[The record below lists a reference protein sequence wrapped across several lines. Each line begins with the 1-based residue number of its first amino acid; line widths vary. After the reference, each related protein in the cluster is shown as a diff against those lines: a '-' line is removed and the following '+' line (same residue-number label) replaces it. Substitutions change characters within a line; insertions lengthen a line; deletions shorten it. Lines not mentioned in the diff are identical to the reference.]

1 MTNMSKRCPRG
12 GKFIINPRHRQR
24 VNGFEQNRE
33 LSSSDVQRS
42 VGANERSA
50 ARCIPRKK
58 KATRQAARSS
68 HHAGMRP
75 CQHALILRYLPGEIH
90 NAAVPAA
97 SNHGSADESG
107 LPGSRPWEQIGST
120 RFLPE
125 SHCTGDTVRVPISLR
140 GKSRVMLSGELV

>member
-42 VGANERSA
+42 VGANERDA
-50 ARCIPRKK
+50 ARCIHRK

-68 HHAGMRP
+68 PHAGMRP
-75 CQHALILRYLPGEIH
+75 CQHALIWRCPPGNIH
-90 NAAVPAA
+90 SAAVPAA
-97 SNHGSADESG
+97 SDHGSADESG
-107 LPGSRPWEQIGST
+107 LPGSRPWEQIRSI
-120 RFLPE
+120 RFCPE
-125 SHCTGDTVRVPISLR
+125 SHCAGDAVRVPISPR
-140 GKSRVMLSGELV
+140 GKRRVMLSGELV

>member
-58 KATRQAARSS
+58 ATRQAARSS
-68 HHAGMRP
+68 PHAGMRP

-90 NAAVPAA
+90 SAAVPAA

-107 LPGSRPWEQIGST
+107 LPGSRPWEQIGSP